1 MTKPERRKS
10 QLSGMSPVA
19 PSPAVARPE
28 PTAQPPQTVRPPRTA
43 PAPTET
49 GERVAV
55 KKKLSYYGTRE
66 EDGRIRAAFLAG
78 RDRYG
83 WRSFTAFQLS
93 TILERVEQLEAE
105 LNGGQPFAP
114 VPPKAGPLGRP
125 LD

>member
-10 QLSGMSPVA
+10 QLSGLSPVA
-19 PSPAVARPE
+19 PARPE
-28 PTAQPPQTVRPPRTA
+28 PTAQPPQAARPPRSA
-43 PAPTET
+43 VVPAET
-49 GERVAV
+49 GESAAA
-55 KKKLSYYGTRE
+55 KKKLSYYATTE
-66 EDGRIRAAFLAG
+66 DDGRIRAAFLAG

-83 WRSFTAFQLS
+83 WRSFTDFQLS

-105 LNGGQPFAP
+105 LNGGAPFAP

>member
-1 MTKPERRKS
+1 MTKPERRKT
-10 QLSGMSPVA
+10 QLSGLSSVA
-19 PSPAVARPE
+19 PAPAAARPE
-28 PTAQPPQTVRPPRTA
+28 PTAQTARPPRNA
-43 PAPTET
+43 PAPTDT
-49 GERVAV
+49 GESAAA
-55 KKKLSYYGTRE
+55 KKKLSYYGTTE
-66 EDGRIRAAFLAG
+66 DDGRIRAAFLAG

-83 WRSFTAFQLS
+83 WRSFTDFQLS

>member
-1 MTKPERRKS
+1 MTKPERRKT
-10 QLSGMSPVA
+10 QLSGISPLA
-19 PSPAVARPE
+19 PAPAAARPE
-28 PTAQPPQTVRPPRTA
+28 PTAQPPQAARPPRGA
-43 PAPTET
+43 VVPAET
-49 GERVAV
+49 GESAAA
-55 KKKLSYYGTRE
+55 KKKLSYYGTTE
-66 EDGRIRAAFLAG
+66 DDGRIRAAFLAG

-83 WRSFTAFQLS
+83 WRSFTDFQLS

>member
-10 QLSGMSPVA
+10 QLSGISPVA
-19 PSPAVARPE
+19 PPPAAARPE
-28 PTAQPPQTVRPPRTA
+28 PTAQPPQAARPPRA
-43 PAPTET
+43 VPAET
-49 GERVAV
+49 GESTAAKR
-55 KKKLSYYGTRE
+55 KLSYYV
-66 EDGRIRAAFLAG
+66 EDEDNSRIRAAFLAG

-83 WRSFTAFQLS
+83 WRSFTDFQLS

>member
-19 PSPAVARPE
+19 P
-28 PTAQPPQTVRPPRTA
+28 A
-43 PAPTET
+43 PAAARLSRNAPAATET
-49 GERVAV
+49 GESATVR
-55 KKKLSYYGTRE
+55 KKLSYYGTAE
-66 EDGRIRAAFLAG
+66 DDGRIRAAFLAG

-83 WRSFTAFQLS
+83 WRSFTDFQLS

-125 LD
+125 LG

>member
-10 QLSGMSPVA
+10 QLSGLSPVA
-19 PSPAVARPE
+19 PAPAATQPE
-28 PTAQPPQTVRPPRTA
+28 PIAQPPQAARPPRSV

-49 GERVAV
+49 GESAAA
-55 KKKLSYYGTRE
+55 KKKLSYYGTAAD
-66 EDGRIRAAFLAG
+66 DGRIRAAFLAG

-83 WRSFTAFQLS
+83 WRSFTDFQLS